1 MRQRLSIK
9 FSVIPDD
16 EKGRVM
22 KRVVEC
28 FIFGVALLV
37 GCTEKGNDAAGA
49 TSETTNGIAIV
60 AFDGAHK
67 PVPQARVTLYQRA
80 GFTPA
85 ESPSED
91 ITQFLPSHVSAL
103 ETATADDSGM
113 VQFETRLD
121 ECQNARCYVEGIA
134 GEDSSLMVWTKLK
147 AKDSTT
153 NEIELLPSVS
163 LTVRTGAAASDS
175 TVSRSVAML
184 DATPYW
190 AKNDGGDF
198 VFSHVPAGL
207 YTVVAGNV
215 PVADVSLDAGTSVDT
230 LVRVRDLTREFVFED
245 FNDGDSLN
253 NMTKDYPNYGW
264 YYMPHKGASFESP
277 DSAGGFAS
285 ALVDD
290 GTRGKYLSMKFTI
303 ADSGYVML
311 GTHLGLDTGYYDLSA
326 LSAVRMKV
334 RGDCMFAVALEH
346 YREIENNNYNKALWF
361 AKASDEWTEL
371 VLRPGKETLDDKN
384 YQVAWEEISNEI
396 GIFSIFI
403 YNGSHLEIDEIV
415 FEGIASDSFSKKT
428 E

>member
-1 MRQRLSIK
+1 
-9 FSVIPDD
+9 
-16 EKGRVM
+16 M

-67 PVPQARVTLYQRA
+67 PIPQARVTLYQRA

-91 ITQFLPSHVSAL
+91 VNIQEQSQFLPSHVSAL

-134 GEDSSLMVWTKLK
+134 GEDSSLMVWTKLD
-147 AKDSTT
+147 AVDSTAD
-153 NEIELLPSVS
+153 EIELLPSVS

-175 TVSRSVAML
+175 IVSRSVVML

-190 AKNDGGDF
+190 AKNDGSEF

-207 YTVVAGNV
+207 YTLLANDQ
-215 PVADVSLDAGTSVDT
+215 PVAAVSLDAGTSVDT
-230 LVRVRDLTREFVFED
+230 LVRFQELTREYVFED
-245 FNDGDSLN
+245 FDDGDSLN
-253 NMTKDYPNYGW
+253 NLAKTYKNFGW
-264 YYMPHKGASFESP
+264 YYMPHKGAVFESP
-277 DSAGGFAS
+277 DSAGGFAG

-290 GTRGKYLSMKFTI
+290 GAGGKYLSLKYAIQDT
-303 ADSGYVML
+303 GYVML
-311 GTHLGLDTGYYDLSA
+311 GTHLGLDSGYYDLSA
-326 LSAVRMKV
+326 LSAVRLKV
-334 RGDCMFAVALEH
+334 RGDCDFAVALEH
-346 YREIENNNYNKALWF
+346 YRQIENNNYNKALWMGT
-361 AKASDEWTEL
+361 ANDEWTDL
-371 VLRPGKETLDDKN
+371 VLHPGKEVLDREN
-384 YQVAWEEISNEI
+384 YQVSWGEISNEI

-403 YNGSHLEIDEIV
+403 YNGTRLEIDEIV
-415 FEGIASDSFSKKT
+415 FEGIQIID
-428 E
+428 